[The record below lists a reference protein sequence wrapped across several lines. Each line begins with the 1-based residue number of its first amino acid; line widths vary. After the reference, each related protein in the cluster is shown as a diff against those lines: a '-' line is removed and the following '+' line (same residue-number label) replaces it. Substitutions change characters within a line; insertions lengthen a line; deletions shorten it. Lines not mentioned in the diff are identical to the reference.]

1 MLLAG
6 TSEDE
11 ATPLAVLPGLTRDSA
26 KEERDSAEEYLGS
39 GERRDDRPHRFLA
52 RLLFVSSAAP

>member
-11 ATPLAVLPGLTRDSA
+11 ATPLLVLPGLTRDSA
-26 KEERDSAEEYLGS
+26 KDERDSAEEYLGS
-39 GERRDDRPHRFLA
+39 GERREDRPHRFLTK
-52 RLLFVSSAAP
+52 LLLASSTAP